1 MVATRKQD
9 YGVGQPVSKH
19 DDKLKENDRE
29 YEAGGSS
36 DSELPSTQ
44 KINKSVTPS
53 TSRRRVNRKSQE
65 KKLDTNNIHKQN
77 TSSVQI
83 PDDQPS
89 IIVPSD
95 IPETIE
101 NLSDDQPIEN
111 VNPQTTERPP
121 IIDDIPINNIQ
132 QTRQGIVTTMICAI
146 WSKFVNTITS
156 VSVEIRKFVVGRKT
170 TLLLAIIFLLLF
182 ILLRPTND
190 IDEVSI
196 ISDNETSQYDD
207 IYDLLVSKIGSI
219 LGSNYGPKTIP
230 PMLDVHMNLEH
241 SIQKVDEMLRKTVPP
256 IVERVLREKY
266 GSIILPDKE
275 QLNEW
280 VMSAAHNLVQEYIK
294 TDIRNMP
301 DFALSSGGARIIHSL
316 TSRPYSEM
324 PNTKF
329 HKMFS
334 LLLYNGYIHGHKA
347 HVSIDGNNHIGN
359 CFAFAGMRGQLAIQL
374 SRTIYITTVSYQ
386 HLDRNLALD
395 DTNILSSPAR
405 FAVLGIPDEKYLS
418 NTTSKA
424 LEVSQGFVR
433 LGEFIYDLEGPPV
446 QIFQVDHKNGSERI
460 PIKSVIFKINSNW
473 GHERYTCLYQFR
485 VHGRNVKNTLRQ
497 HQQLPYSKTFESTPV
512 ST

>member
-19 DDKLKENDRE
+19 DEHKENE
-29 YEAGGSS
+29 VGVS

-44 KINKSVTPS
+44 RINKSVTPS
-53 TSRRRVNRKSQE
+53 TSRRRRANRKSQE
-65 KKLDTNNIHKQN
+65 KKSVTNNIRRPK
-77 TSSVQI
+77 SLPV
-83 PDDQPS
+83 DDQS
-89 IIVPSD
+89 TTIVPSY
-95 IPETIE
+95 IPVTNERSLE
-101 NLSDDQPIEN
+101 DQLIEN
-111 VNPQTTERPP
+111 VNSQTTERPP
-121 IIDDIPINNIQ
+121 IIEDVSRNNIQ
-132 QTRQGIVTTMICAI
+132 QTRQDFFVAMIYAI
-146 WSKFVNTITS
+146 WIKFISMIAN
-156 VSVEIRKFVVGRKT
+156 VSVEIRKFLVGHKI
-170 TLLLAIIFLLLF
+170 TLILVIVFILFF
-182 ILLRPTND
+182 ILLKSTD
-190 IDEVSI
+190 DVDEVSI
-196 ISDNETSQYDD
+196 ISDNETRQYDD
-207 IYDLLVSKIGSI
+207 IYDLLMSKIGSM

-230 PMLDVHMNLEH
+230 PMLDVHMNLEQ

-334 LLLYNGYIHGHKA
+334 LLLYNGYVHGHKP
-347 HVSIDGNNHIGN
+347 HVAIDGNNQIGN
-359 CFAFAGMRGQLAIQL
+359 CFAFSGMRGQLAIQL
-374 SRTIYITTVSYQ
+374 SRTIYITSVSYQ

-395 DTNILSSPAR
+395 DTNILSAPAR

-418 NTTSKA
+418 NSTSKA

-446 QIFQVDHKNGSERI
+446 QIFQVEHKNGSERI
-460 PIKSVIFKINSNW
+460 PIKSIIFKVNSNW
-473 GHERYTCLYQFR
+473 GHDRYTCLYQFK
-485 VHGRNVKNTLRQ
+485 VHGRNVRNVLRQ
-497 HQQLPYSKTFESTPV
+497 HQKLPYSKTFESTPV
-512 ST
+512 VT

>member
-9 YGVGQPVSKH
+9 YGVGPKH
-19 DDKLKENDRE
+19 DEHKGN
-29 YEAGGSS
+29 EAGGFS

-44 KINKSVTPS
+44 RINKSVTPL
-53 TSRRRVNRKSQE
+53 TSRRRRVNKKSQE
-65 KKLDTNNIHKQN
+65 KKPVTNNIRRPK
-77 TSSVQI
+77 TPPVRI
-83 PDDQPS
+83 PDDQPTV
-89 IIVPSD
+89 I
-95 IPETIE
+95 IPENERSLEGRSIE
-101 NLSDDQPIEN
+101 NF
-111 VNPQTTERPP
+111 NPQTAERPP
-121 IIDDIPINNIQ
+121 IIEDIPINNTQ
-132 QTRQGIVTTMICAI
+132 QTRQEFFVTMIYAI
-146 WSKFVNTITS
+146 WLKFISMIAS

-170 TLLLAIIFLLLF
+170 LILVITLILFF
-182 ILLRPTND
+182 ILLKSTND

-196 ISDNETSQYDD
+196 ISDNETRQYDD
-207 IYDLLVSKIGSI
+207 IYDLLLFKIGSM

-230 PMLDVHMNLEH
+230 SMLDVHMNLEQ
-241 SIQKVDEMLRKTVPP
+241 SLQKVDEMLRKTVPP

-280 VMSAAHNLVQEYIK
+280 VMSAAHSLVQEYIR

-334 LLLYNGYIHGHKA
+334 LLLYNGYIHGHKP
-347 HVSIDGNNHIGN
+347 HVAIDGNNQIGN
-359 CFAFAGMRGQLAIQL
+359 CFAFSGMRGQLAIQL
-374 SRTIYITTVSYQ
+374 SRTIYITSVSYQ

-395 DTNILSSPAR
+395 DTNILSAPAR

-418 NTTSKA
+418 NSTSKA
-424 LEVSQGFVR
+424 LEVSQGYVQ
-433 LGEFIYDLEGPPV
+433 LGEYIYDLEGPPV

-460 PIKSVIFKINSNW
+460 PIKSIIFKINSNW
-473 GHERYTCLYQFR
+473 GHDRYTCLYQFK
-485 VHGRNVKNTLRQ
+485 VHGRNVKNVLRQ
-497 HQQLPYSKTFESTPV
+497 HQKLPYSKTFESTPV

>member
-1 MVATRKQD
+1 MKSRLSFVLQMFNKIILLMNPNIIYAAMVATRKQD

-19 DDKLKENDRE
+19 DEQ
-29 YEAGGSS
+29 GVS

-44 KINKSVTPS
+44 RINKSVTPS
-53 TSRRRVNRKSQE
+53 TSRRRRANRKSQE
-65 KKLDTNNIHKQN
+65 KKSVTNNIRKPKTLPVN
-77 TSSVQI
+77 
-83 PDDQPS
+83 DQS
-89 IIVPSD
+89 TAIVPSY
-95 IPETIE
+95 IPRTNERSLE
-101 NLSDDQPIEN
+101 DQLIEN
-111 VNPQTTERPP
+111 VNSQTTERPP
-121 IIDDIPINNIQ
+121 IIEDSTDDI
-132 QTRQGIVTTMICAI
+132 
-146 WSKFVNTITS
+146 
-156 VSVEIRKFVVGRKT
+156 
-170 TLLLAIIFLLLF
+170 
-182 ILLRPTND
+182 D
-190 IDEVSI
+190 DVSI
-196 ISDNETSQYDD
+196 ISDNETRQYDD
-207 IYDLLVSKIGSI
+207 IYDLLMSKIGSM

-230 PMLDVHMNLEH
+230 PMLDVHMNLEQ

-334 LLLYNGYIHGHKA
+334 LLLYNGYVHGHKP
-347 HVSIDGNNHIGN
+347 HVAIDGNNQIGN
-359 CFAFAGMRGQLAIQL
+359 CFAFSGMRGQLAIQL
-374 SRTIYITTVSYQ
+374 SRTIYITSVSYQ

-418 NTTSKA
+418 NSTSKA

-446 QIFQVDHKNGSERI
+446 QIFQVEHKNGSERI
-460 PIKSVIFKINSNW
+460 PIKSIIFKVNSNW
-473 GHERYTCLYQFR
+473 GHDRYTCLYQFK
-485 VHGRNVKNTLRQ
+485 VHGRNVRNVLRQ
-497 HQQLPYSKTFESTPV
+497 HQKLPDSKTFESTPV
-512 ST
+512 VT